1 MNQQAM
7 LRKIKKMQQ
16 EMMDTQ
22 REIEETIF
30 TASSGGVV
38 TVDVN
43 GAKEIVAVKVS
54 DDFEATTPEDFEML
68 SDMIVAACNQAYKQI
83 EKTTQ
88 EKMGKYSAL
97 LGGMGGGLF

>member
-43 GAKEIVAVKVS
+43 GAK
-54 DDFEATTPEDFEML
+54 DW
-68 SDMIVAACNQAYKQI
+68 
-83 EKTTQ
+83 
-88 EKMGKYSAL
+88 
-97 LGGMGGGLF
+97 